1 MRLALLIG
9 DVQLAEAL
17 SGLLQ
22 GVGHAIHGFDQE
34 QKLRRALTRESF
46 DLVLADGALLGED
59 CAAFV
64 QRIRP
69 VPGTELPV
77 MLINCVDD
85 ETRLSEALAAGA
97 EDYISRPLAGRELV
111 GRIAAVLRRRHPDLF
126 RLEADLTFGSYRFDL
141 QARTVW
147 LRGEVIDL
155 TEREFDLAL
164 FLFRNVGRMIS
175 RGHIHEMIWQVSRPM
190 ESRTI
195 DTHVSRLRRKL
206 ALLRGNEFHLSAV
219 YGTGYRLE
227 RSRQPWVSQL
237 VTIPIEEPGDA
248 ALSGQSSSGV
258 QVCSA

>member
-9 DVQLAEAL
+9 EVQLAEAL

-34 QKLRRALTRESF
+34 QKLRRALSRESF
-46 DLVLADGALLGED
+46 DLVLADGVLLGDD
-59 CAAFV
+59 CASFV
-64 QRIRP
+64 QRVRAL
-69 VPGTELPV
+69 PGSDLPV
-77 MLINCVDD
+77 MLINCIDD
-85 ETRLSEALAAGA
+85 EELLSEVLAAGA

-111 GRIAAVLRRRHPDLF
+111 GRIGAVLRRRHPDLF
-126 RLEADLTFGSYRFDL
+126 RLESELVFGSYRFDL
-141 QARTVW
+141 QTRTVW

-155 TEREFDLAL
+155 TEREFDLGL
-164 FLFRNVGRMIS
+164 FLFRNIGRMIS

-227 RSRQPWVSQL
+227 RSRQPWVSEL
-237 VTIPIEEPGDA
+237 VTISLDEPGDST
-248 ALSGQSSSGV
+248 SGHHSTGV
-258 QVCSA
+258 QACSA

>member
-1 MRLALLIG
+1 MRLALLMG

-22 GVGHAIHGFDQE
+22 GVGHSTHGFDQE
-34 QKLRRALTRESF
+34 QKLRRALSRESF
-46 DLVLADGALLGED
+46 DLVLADGGLFGEN
-59 CAAFV
+59 CAAFLDRV
-64 QRIRP
+64 RAI
-69 VPGTELPV
+69 PGCDLPV
-77 MLINCVDD
+77 MLINCLD
-85 ETRLSEALAAGA
+85 SEEVLAEVLTAGA

-111 GRIAAVLRRRHPDLF
+111 RRISAVLRRRHPDLF
-126 RLEADLTFGSYRFDL
+126 RLESELVFGSYRFDL

-147 LRGEVIDL
+147 LHGEMIDL
-155 TEREFDLAL
+155 TEREFDLGL
-164 FLFRNVGRMIS
+164 FLFRNIGRMIS

-227 RSRQPWVSQL
+227 RSRQPWVSPL
-237 VTIPIEEPGDA
+237 VTIALEESADA
-248 ALSGQSSSGV
+248 GLGHYSSGV
-258 QVCSA
+258 QACSA

>member
-9 DVQLAEAL
+9 EVQLAEAL

-34 QKLRRALTRESF
+34 QKLRRALSRESF
-46 DLVLADGALLGED
+46 DLVLADGALLGDD
-59 CAAFV
+59 CASFV
-64 QRIRP
+64 QRVRAL
-69 VPGTELPV
+69 PGSDLPV
-77 MLINCVDD
+77 MLINCIDD
-85 ETRLSEALAAGA
+85 EELLSEVLAAGA

-111 GRIAAVLRRRHPDLF
+111 GRIGAVLRRRHPDLF
-126 RLEADLTFGSYRFDL
+126 RVESELVFGSYRFDL
-141 QARTVW
+141 QTRTVW

-155 TEREFDLAL
+155 TEREFDLGL
-164 FLFRNVGRMIS
+164 FLFRNIGRMIS

-237 VTIPIEEPGDA
+237 VTISLDEPGDST
-248 ALSGQSSSGV
+248 SGHHSTGV
-258 QVCSA
+258 QACSA

>member
-9 DVQLAEAL
+9 DVHLAEAL

-22 GVGHAIHGFDQE
+22 GAGHAIHGFDQE
-34 QKLRRALTRESF
+34 QRLRRALSRESF
-46 DLVLADGALLGED
+46 DLVLADGALLGDD
-59 CAAFV
+59 CACFV
-64 QRIRP
+64 RRVRD
-69 VPGTELPV
+69 VPGSELPV

-85 ETRLSEALAAGA
+85 EALLSEVLAAGA

-126 RLEADLTFGSYRFDL
+126 RLESELIFGSYRFDL
-141 QARTVW
+141 QARSVW
-147 LRGEVIDL
+147 LREEMIDL

-227 RSRQPWVSQL
+227 RSRQPWVSPL
-237 VTIPIEEPGDA
+237 VTVALEEAGDA
-248 ALSGQSSSGV
+248 AAGVRISGAE
-258 QVCSA
+258 VCSA

>member
-9 DVQLAEAL
+9 EVQLAEAL

-34 QKLRRALTRESF
+34 QKLRRALSRESF
-46 DLVLADGALLGED
+46 DLVLADGALLGDD
-59 CAAFV
+59 CASFV
-64 QRIRP
+64 QRVRAL
-69 VPGTELPV
+69 PGSDLPV
-77 MLINCVDD
+77 MLINCIDD
-85 ETRLSEALAAGA
+85 EELLSEVLAAGA

-111 GRIAAVLRRRHPDLF
+111 GRIGAVLRRRHPDLF
-126 RLEADLTFGSYRFDL
+126 RLESELIFGSYRFDL
-141 QARTVW
+141 QTRTVW

-155 TEREFDLAL
+155 TEREFDLGL
-164 FLFRNVGRMIS
+164 FLFRNIGRMIS

-237 VTIPIEEPGDA
+237 VTVSLDEAGDSA
-248 ALSGQSSSGV
+248 SGHHSTGV
-258 QVCSA
+258 QACSA